1 MLSIK
6 DLIFKERLAKK
17 LMDCYIGPYIID
29 EVVLTNV
36 VKLWLPVS
44 IRIHPVVNISQIV
57 WYKKQ
62 VGVEEK
68 RSKTNRGGQSGGM
81 GSRINIKQKESEGS
95 SRILGIMED
104 IYSRIQ

>member
-1 MLSIK
+1 
-6 DLIFKERLAKK
+6 
-17 LMDCYIGPYIID
+17 
-29 EVVLTNV
+29 
-36 VKLWLPVS
+36 
-44 IRIHPVVNISQIV
+44 
-57 WYKKQ
+57 